1 LRVHWLFDVI
11 GGAVG
16 GAAVVMIV
24 LGLIARRTR
33 RPA

>member
-24 LGLIARRTR
+24 VGLIARQTR
-33 RPA
+33 LPA